1 MRSRWGGSVGVNFK
15 SSFKAAEKLKQIQ
28 AAKKKALELAINSAA
43 GQIIYRTS
51 QGQGA
56 EGNLKPYSDKKYFDK
71 EGKRINF
78 IKKKGKIRPLESYR
92 EYKLRTK
99 GKDTV
104 TLSESGQMMQALK
117 NTVEDNSRG
126 LLGKIFFL
134 AQERQKAIWNQQLR
148 PNFFKLS
155 KVQLQTIIK
164 KLQGK

>member
-1 MRSRWGGSVGVNFK
+1 MGISFK
-15 SSFKAAEKLKQIQ
+15 SSFKASEKIKQIQ
-28 AAKKKALELAINSAA
+28 ARKKKALELAINSAA
-43 GQIIYRTS
+43 GQIIARTA

-56 EGNLKPYSDKKYFDK
+56 EGKLKPYSDKKYFKD
-71 EGKRINF
+71 GKQVEF
-78 IKKKGKIRPLESYR
+78 FTDKKGRTRRLESYR
-92 EYKLRTK
+92 AYKIRTK

-104 TLSESGQMMQALK
+104 NLSESGQMMQAVK
-117 NTVEDNSRG
+117 NTVEENSQG

-134 AQERQKAIWNQQLR
+134 AQERQKAIWNQALR